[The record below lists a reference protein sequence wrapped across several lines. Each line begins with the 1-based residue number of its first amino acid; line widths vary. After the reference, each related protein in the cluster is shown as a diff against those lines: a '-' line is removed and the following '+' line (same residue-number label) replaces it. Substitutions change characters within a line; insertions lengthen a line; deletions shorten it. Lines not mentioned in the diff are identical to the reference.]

1 MAGMVLLVCCSWAVL
16 LCLSVQA
23 YENLALHQP
32 AWQSSRFWSDY
43 YGAEPAVDGLYT
55 DLRLGGGQCAVS
67 AGGQTTAEWR
77 VDLGGARSIHH
88 IVIQYMTGNSVWDEN
103 NVYTGLFLGFSMYVS
118 NTTNKED
125 GVLCFRD
132 TNYTRATIPNPVNI
146 TCPYHGRYVFYYNNR
161 THPPFPEGYSDD
173 AYIRLCEVE
182 VYGCPSPG
190 YYWKNCSL
198 ECPQNCQ
205 GGYCDSVEGT
215 CLDCKPEYIGCRCN
229 EECPDGYYG
238 KQCAG
243 KCSLTCVVP
252 GRCDK
257 VTGRCL
263 GGCQAGWTGN
273 MCKEDCSDGH
283 YGYNCLENCSLT
295 CGDSGK
301 CDKITGHCVGAGC
314 RAGWTSDMCEKECGA
329 VPERNCSLTCGHPG
343 KCDRVTGHCNG
354 GCQRGWTGVMCEEEN
369 LALHQPAW
377 QSSTLRTDSDYYG
390 AERAVD
396 GLYTNLYWSGGQC
409 AMSYYY
415 RSTAEWRVDL
425 GGVRSVHHIVIQYMT
440 GNEAWD
446 ENNFY
451 TQFFLGFSLYISNTT
466 NKEDGVLCFRDIN
479 YTRATIPNPVNITC
493 PYHGRYVIYYNNR
506 IHPPY
511 PEGYSHYAY
520 IRLCEVEVYGCPSPG
535 YYGENCSLE
544 CPQNCQD
551 GYCDIVEGTCFGCA
565 HRYIGPRCTKGR
577 CPFLYML

>member
-1 MAGMVLLVCCSWAVL
+1 MAGMVLLVCCIWTVL

-32 AWQSSRFWSDY
+32 AWQSSTAGSY
-43 YGAEPAVDGLYT
+43 AGAERAVDGLYT
-55 DLRLGGGQCAVS
+55 DLRWRGGQCAES
-67 AGGQTTAEWR
+67 DWDQTTAEWR
-77 VDLGGARSIHH
+77 VDLGGVRSIHH
-88 IVIQYMTGNSVWDEN
+88 IVIQYATGNIVWDEN
-103 NVYTGLFLGFSMYVS
+103 NFYTEWFLGFSIYIS

-182 VYGCPSPG
+182 VYDCPSPG
-190 YYWKNCSL
+190 YYGENCSL

-205 GGYCDSVEGT
+205 DGYCDSVKGT
-215 CLDCKPEYIGCRCN
+215 CLGCKPGYIGTRCN
-229 EECPDGYYG
+229 QECPDEYHG

-273 MCKEDCSDGH
+273 MCKEDCSDGQ
-283 YGYNCLENCSLT
+283 YGYNCVENCSLT

-301 CDKITGHCVGAGC
+301 CDKITGHCVGGC

-329 VPERNCSLTCGHPG
+329 GLFGKNCVGNCSMTCGDPGVCDKVTGHCNGSCLAGWEGNMCQNECPIGLYGANCFGNCSLTCGHPG

-354 GCQRGWTGVMCEEEN
+354 GCQRGWTGVMCEEGK
-369 LALHQPAW
+369 
-377 QSSTLRTDSDYYG
+377 RYK
-390 AERAVD
+390 
-396 GLYTNLYWSGGQC
+396 
-409 AMSYYY
+409 
-415 RSTAEWRVDL
+415 
-425 GGVRSVHHIVIQYMT
+425 
-440 GNEAWD
+440 
-446 ENNFY
+446 NN
-451 TQFFLGFSLYISNTT
+451 
-466 NKEDGVLCFRDIN
+466 
-479 YTRATIPNPVNITC
+479 
-493 PYHGRYVIYYNNR
+493 
-506 IHPPY
+506 
-511 PEGYSHYAY
+511 
-520 IRLCEVEVYGCPSPG
+520 
-535 YYGENCSLE
+535 
-544 CPQNCQD
+544 
-551 GYCDIVEGTCFGCA
+551 
-565 HRYIGPRCTKGR
+565 
-577 CPFLYML
+577 